1 MKRETIYEIESL
13 YRSPF
18 KIESF
23 SFGAKQ
29 DSSKCKRSVAVMG
42 SMRGNEVQ
50 QLYIASQVIH
60 NLRQLEDAGLI
71 ADDVNIRIIPCAN
84 PFSINTGS
92 RFWAMDNTD
101 INRMFPGYYRGET
114 AQRIAHGIFSVLKDY
129 DYGIQLASFYLPGEF
144 VPHVRMMDT
153 GTENAELVKAFGLPY
168 AVIKRPDPVDSGTL
182 NYNWQIWD
190 TRAVSLYS
198 RETSKIDVQ
207 TAETIVFAILRFMTR
222 YGFITYNLHGGST
235 TTIVKEEH
243 LVNIRTSHSGLV
255 NLIANPGDHVSVDQ
269 KIATIYDPLTGDV
282 LSKVRSPVT
291 GVVFFSSS
299 KPLVCQDTILYRII
313 DDRPIES

>member
-1 MKRETIYEIESL
+1 MRRETIYQLDSL

-18 KIESF
+18 KVESF
-23 SFGAKQ
+23 SFGAEGHARPGIK
-29 DSSKCKRSVAVMG
+29 SIAVMG

-50 QLYIASQVIH
+50 QLHIASQVIR
-60 NLRQLEDAGLI
+60 NLKQLEDAGLI
-71 ADDVNIRIIPCAN
+71 AKDVSIRVIPCGN
-84 PFSINTGS
+84 PFSINTGT

-101 INRMFPGYYRGET
+101 INRMFPGYDRGET
-114 AQRIAHGIFSVLKDY
+114 AQRIAHGVFSALKDY

-153 GTENAELVKAFGLPY
+153 GAEDVELAKEFGLPY

-190 TRAVSLYS
+190 TKAVSLYS
-198 RETSKIDVQ
+198 RETSRIDVQ
-207 TAETIVFAILRFMTR
+207 TAETIVFAILRFMAKL
-222 YGFITYNLHGGST
+222 GFITHNLHGGYVT
-235 TTIVKEEH
+235 TVVKEEH
-243 LVNIRTSHSGLV
+243 LVNVRTSQSGLV
-255 NLIANPGDHVSVDQ
+255 NLIASPGDHVSLGD

-282 LSKVRSPVT
+282 LVKVRAPVT

-313 DDRPIES
+313 DDHPVTG